1 LILDAK
7 SRKKEILQQYKERK
21 ITGGAYVITNK
32 ANGKMLLLCETDLKG
47 SQNRFN
53 FMSMMGTCIN
63 SKLQKDWNEF
73 GPQSFTFTILEELE
87 MKETQTLPEFQE
99 DLKVLEE
106 LWREK
111 LGEDKLY

>member
-1 LILDAK
+1 MDVK
-7 SRKKEILQQYKERK
+7 TRKKEILKEYKERA

-32 ANGKMLLLCETDLKG
+32 VTGKMLLMCETDLKG

-53 FMSMMGTCIN
+53 FMSMTGSCFN

-73 GPQSFTFTILEELE
+73 GARSFTFTILEELE
-87 MKETQTLPEFQE
+87 MKETQNIVEFKE
-99 DLKVLEE
+99 DLKILEE